1 MSHPLSAQELEVALS
16 SLPGWSIE
24 EDHLTKLYILGTFRE
39 AIGFI
44 VQVGFLADEA
54 NHHPELYN
62 VYRRVQVSLT
72 THDAGSQVTEKDVKL
87 AEKIEAL
94 YPTEPDEEAPAD

>member
-1 MSHPLSAQELEVALS
+1 MSHPLTSQELDLALS
-16 SLPGWSIE
+16 SLPGWAH
-24 EDHLTKLYILGTFRE
+24 EDGHLTKLFVFETFRE

-44 VQVGFLADEA
+44 VQIGFIADEM

-72 THDAGSQVTEKDVKL
+72 THNAGSLVTEKDVKL
-87 AEKIEAL
+87 AEKIEL
-94 YPTEPDEEAPAD
+94 LQPAEVEDDD